1 MHNSTTH
8 LSGMNRA
15 LKAVVCWLMV
25 CISSVAAHAA
35 APVDW
40 GDMELGK
47 AYNYTTFTANGGKF
61 TAPQSGVLTC
71 TSTCGDFLYP
81 YSDAEH
87 TQELNFQT
95 NYDALGHIYYELS
108 VTEGQE
114 IYFYKSFVMNSGSW
128 ILTMSSEEDVK
139 LNLVS
144 TSPEAGA
151 MLSPAGSPQAAS

>member
-35 APVDW
+35 VPVDW

-81 YSDAEH
+81 
-87 TQELNFQT
+87 TT
-95 NYDALGHIYYELS
+95 NSA
-108 VTEGQE
+108 
-114 IYFYKSFVMNSGSW
+114 
-128 ILTMSSEEDVK
+128 
-139 LNLVS
+139 
-144 TSPEAGA
+144 
-151 MLSPAGSPQAAS
+151 